1 MCRTYDVYRFHMAH
15 SGTGIMTFFRPK
27 FALML
32 VLLVTMALG
41 TPTSAQDMLR
51 PAAVVNDEVISV
63 LDLTQRARLTLLA
76 TRQEDG
82 PEVRRRLIPQVLRR
96 LVDERLQLQEAKRLE
111 IIVNDQQVEAALTDL
126 ARQNNMS
133 RDQFISFL
141 RRRGVLPTT
150 ISDQIRAQ
158 IAWSV
163 VVSRRLRPSVNIS
176 DEEIQEVVDRV
187 STSTNTAQRRIGEI
201 FLTVENAQREDEVR
215 ENARRL
221 ISRLREGA
229 NFGTLARQFSQ
240 AASASLGGDLGW
252 VTAGELQPELDEA
265 LRSAVPNSI
274 VGPVQTT
281 SGFYILNYIEERQSG
296 QEETLSLKQVLFALP
311 DSPTAEEI
319 EGARARAA
327 GARAQLI
334 SCAATDEVAAAIGSQ
349 GSGDLGSVKS
359 SELPEAL
366 RTAVKDLAI
375 GEPSQP
381 IEVSGGISVLM
392 VCDRSGSNPAVDRS
406 RIVSTLTNQRLDVL
420 AQRYLQDLRRAANV
434 DIRI

>member
-1 MCRTYDVYRFHMAH
+1 MAH
-15 SGTGIMTFFRPK
+15 SGTDIMTFFRPRH
-27 FALML
+27 ALTLTFWITL
-32 VLLVTMALG
+32 VLA
-41 TPTSAQDMLR
+41 TPASAQDMLR

-96 LVDERLQLQEAKRLE
+96 LVDERLQLQEAERLE
-111 IIVNDQQVEAALTDL
+111 IVVEDRQVEAALADL
-126 ARQNNMS
+126 ANQNKMS

-141 RRRGVLPTT
+141 RRRGVLATT

-187 STSTNTAQRRIGEI
+187 STDAGAVQRRVGEI
-201 FLTVENAQREDEVR
+201 FLAVENAQREAEVR
-215 ENARRL
+215 ENANRL
-221 ISRLREGA
+221 ITRLREGA

-252 VTAGELQPELDEA
+252 VAQGELQPELDQA
-265 LRSAVPNSI
+265 LAVATPNSV
-274 VGPVQTT
+274 VGPIQTT
-281 SGFYILNYIEERQSG
+281 SGFYLLNYLEQRQSG
-296 QEETLSLKQVLFALP
+296 QEETLNLKQVLFALP
-311 DSPTAEEI
+311 TSPTAEQI
-319 EGARARAA
+319 EGARTRAA
-327 GARAQLI
+327 GARAQMI
-334 SCAATDEVAAAIGSQ
+334 SCEATDEVATAIGSP
-349 GSGDLGSVKS
+349 GSGDLGAVKTTD
-359 SELPEAL
+359 LPPAL
-366 RTAVKDLAI
+366 RAAVSDLAT

-381 IEVSGGISVLM
+381 VEVSGGVSVLM
-392 VCDRSGSNPAVDRS
+392 VCSRSGSDSSVDRS
-406 RIVSTLTNQRLDVL
+406 RIVRTLTNQRLDVL